1 MLEQI
6 CGWIQDIS
14 VYLVV
19 TAAVMHAIPG
29 KDYGKY
35 IRFFS
40 GLILILLVAAPLL
53 NLTGMQ
59 QTFDTL
65 YKGNEYEMEKE
76 EIERAA
82 QLYESSLLSD
92 IIPDDVEERIAEEQ
106 NAGTGEA
113 DATVQDAGAGEDGS
127 APEQRG
133 KADRIEVGEIEI
145 GQ

>member
-65 YKGNEYEMEKE
+65 YKGNEYELEKE

-82 QLYESSLLSD
+82 QFYESSQLSD

-113 DATVQDAGAGEDGS
+113 GATVQDAGEGEDGS